1 MKKLTTRLMIAA
13 TALVAAAGAASAQKM
28 KVEIPFEFRA
38 GNHVMAPG
46 TYWVDDLRIV
56 TNTPVFRLWNVN
68 SGESTALLP
77 QAPVDPQKGWAEGK
91 GEMVFACTSGSCALA
106 QVWFASDSQAY
117 SFRGPK
123 LGKDVTAVLR
133 EIPIQAGKGD

>member
-1 MKKLTTRLMIAA
+1 MKKLTTRFMIAA
-13 TALVAAAGAASAQKM
+13 ATLVVAAGAASAQTM
-28 KVEIPFEFRA
+28 KVEIPFEFHA

-56 TNTPVFRLWNVN
+56 TNTPVFRLRNVN
-68 SGESTALLP
+68 SGESIALLP

-91 GEMVFACTSGSCALA
+91 GEMVFACTSGSCALN
-106 QVWFASDSQAY
+106 QVWFASDNHAY
-117 SFRGPK
+117 KFRGPK
-123 LGKDVTAVLR
+123 LGQDVTAVLR